1 MKTMNEIEKIAKE
14 SGMSVRKL
22 RTADYNYYYSA
33 KMLDIVSN
41 LKYALQYEKFAFSDT
56 TIGELLNTVHT
67 GSSFNGK
74 GIVAQLEDV
83 VQWIKGYRD
92 LLRPVIEEIVDHHR
106 NIKNKKKHGI
116 KYE

>member
-41 LKYALQYEKFAFSDT
+41 LKYTLKYRKFAFSDT
-56 TIGELLNTVHT
+56 TIADLLNQAHT
-67 GSSFNGK
+67 GSSFNGR
-74 GIVAQLEDV
+74 GIVEQLEDV

-92 LLRPVIEEIVDHHR
+92 LLGPVIEEIGDHHR
-106 NIKNKKKHGI
+106 NIKNKKKHSI